1 MGKRLER
8 GLYIIIF
15 SAMSFFLG
23 VFYTFY
29 EIDQRIWNEELV
41 KARDIENFDTEE
53 RLDFMRKAN
62 ELAATQLEKIVS
74 DKNRQN
80 TRIKISN

>member
-1 MGKRLER
+1 MVKKLER
-8 GLYIIIF
+8 ALYIIIF

-41 KARDIENFDTEE
+41 KARDIETRYINYQQKKYYKKSD
-53 RLDFMRKAN
+53 LDLIIFG
-62 ELAATQLEKIVS
+62 E
-74 DKNRQN
+74 
-80 TRIKISN
+80 IK

>member
-1 MGKRLER
+1 MVKKLER
-8 GLYIIIF
+8 ALYIIIF

-41 KARDIENFDTEE
+41 KARDIETRYTNYQQKKYYKKSD
-53 RLDFMRKAN
+53 LDLIIFGEIR
-62 ELAATQLEKIVS
+62 
-74 DKNRQN
+74 
-80 TRIKISN
+80 

>member
-1 MGKRLER
+1 MGKKLER

-29 EIDQRIWNEELV
+29 KIDQRTWNEEVL
-41 KARDIENFDTEE
+41 KARDIETRYINYKQKKYYKKSD
-53 RLDFMRKAN
+53 LDLIIYG
-62 ELAATQLEKIVS
+62 EIQ
-74 DKNRQN
+74 
-80 TRIKISN
+80 

>member
-29 EIDQRIWNEELV
+29 EIDQRMWNEELL
-41 KARDIENFDTEE
+41 KARDIETRYIKYQQKRCYKKSD
-53 RLDFMRKAN
+53 LD
-62 ELAATQLEKIVS
+62 LIILGKI
-74 DKNRQN
+74 K
-80 TRIKISN
+80 

>member
-41 KARDIENFDTEE
+41 KARDIETRYINYQQKRCYKKSD
-53 RLDFMRKAN
+53 LDLIILGEIQK
-62 ELAATQLEKIVS
+62 
-74 DKNRQN
+74 
-80 TRIKISN
+80 

>member
-1 MGKRLER
+1 MVKKLER

-29 EIDQRIWNEELV
+29 KKDQRMWNEELL
-41 KARDIENFDTEE
+41 KARDIETRYINYKQKKYYKKSD
-53 RLDFMRKAN
+53 LDLIIFG
-62 ELAATQLEKIVS
+62 E
-74 DKNRQN
+74 
-80 TRIKISN
+80 IK